1 MGRTPCCSKVGLLR
15 GPWSVKEDKLLINC
29 IQTHGEGHWRDLP
42 KKAGL
47 LRCGKS
53 CRLRWMNYLRPDIKR
68 GNITSDEEDLI
79 LRLHSLLGN
88 RWSLIAKRLPG
99 RTDNE
104 IKNYW
109 NSHLSKRI
117 EKNPATKDQPKK
129 RNQSKQMNNNN
140 NKRQDIENDEEE
152 ETTKTKIYQPKA
164 CRVSANSIKRNSSS
178 LGSRVS
184 GSSSHGE
191 LGKTDSLINNI
202 TCTAPCWSDLV
213 QAKEAPVSE
222 ESCSLVNACDI
233 SFLDFVQ
240 EEDCNMLDTIFEE
253 YQQLLNFTEYPG
265 QQLDS
270 FADSFLA

>member
-1 MGRTPCCSKVGLLR
+1 MGRSPCCSKVGLHR
-15 GPWSVKEDKLLINC
+15 GPWSVEEDNLLINY
-29 IQTHGEGHWRDLP
+29 IQTNGEGHWRDLP

-109 NSHLSKRI
+109 NSHLRKRI
-117 EKNPATKDQPKK
+117 EKTPKPAKSQQKK
-129 RNQSKQMNNNN
+129 KNKEERNQSKHMTK
-140 NKRQDIENDEEE
+140 NKKKQDETNNDED
-152 ETTKTKIYQPKA
+152 ETTKIKVYLPKA
-164 CRVSANSIKRNSSS
+164 SRISPYSITRNGSLSSFLS
-178 LGSRVS
+178 RRNGEGNIALGSS
-184 GSSSHGE
+184 
-191 LGKTDSLINNI
+191 
-202 TCTAPCWSDLV
+202 CWSDLGETNN
-213 QAKEAPVSE
+213 KEAPFSE
-222 ESCSLVNACDI
+222 ESCSLKNNACDI
-233 SFLDFVQ
+233 SMVDFFPE
-240 EEDCNMLDTIFEE
+240 EEDYKMLDKIFEE
-253 YQQLLNFTEYPG
+253 YEQLLNNSEDQS

-270 FADSFLA
+270 FADSLLV